1 MYNSSLFIIDHIS
14 SYLVLCLLENGM
26 LVIIILKCKVS
37 YSRRQVSYLLRHLL
51 TLLADH
57 TGCQHN

>member
-57 TGCQHN
+57 TRCQHN